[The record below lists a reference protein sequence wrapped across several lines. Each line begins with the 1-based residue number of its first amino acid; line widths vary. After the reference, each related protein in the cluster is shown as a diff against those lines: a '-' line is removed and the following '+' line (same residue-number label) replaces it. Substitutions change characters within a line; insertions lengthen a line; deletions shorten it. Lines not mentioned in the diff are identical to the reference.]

1 KGEIDPAAPLAD
13 SISHV
18 IVEVENLDE
27 EEKATYFITVE
38 DNEFEGMSHFRFG
51 PGEYEVTVSIPDQEK
66 AEGSTFYY
74 IGVLSVYHTV
84 NDIEENRDIITFS
97 GTESDD
103 PEIVEKAE
111 EVTEGLQD
119 VREKVIAIY
128 EYVAIHTDY
137 EVEKY

>member
-1 KGEIDPAAPLAD
+1 
-13 SISHV
+13 
-18 IVEVENLDE
+18 
-27 EEKATYFITVE
+27 E

-74 IGVLSVYHTV
+74 TGVLSVNHTAK
-84 NDIEENRDIITFS
+84 DIENKRDILPS
-97 GTESDD
+97 RGTESDD

-119 VREKVIAIY
+119 DREQAKAID
-128 EYVAIHTDY
+128 EYDGTHTDDDG
-137 EVEKY
+137 EKQQED